1 MMKMT
6 GALAFKVLRISPL
19 AFALVSAARVDAQVA
34 VPAPQDPGQP
44 QASAPDDSG
53 ALGEIVVTAQKR
65 EQSLKDVPMSISA
78 LSGDELTKS
87 GASDIRDLVKLVPGF
102 NYTESAFGTPV
113 YTLRGVGF
121 YETSLGAKPT
131 VSVYVDEVPLPFS
144 ILTRGATLDLQR
156 VEVLKGP
163 QGTLFGQNATGGAIN
178 YVAAKPSSSFEAGV
192 DGSYARF
199 NAVDLG
205 GFISGPL
212 SDTLSARLSVKTEQG
227 GAWQRS
233 YTRDDKLGNRNFTTA
248 RLLFDFR
255 PSDTLRFELNLN
267 GFLDKSDEVAA
278 QLLQVIPFTPAVAPL
293 VPPELYA
300 YPVAPHDNRAADWTP
315 AVDPRRNHRFLQASL
330 RSEVDLTDDLKVT
343 SITAYSDY
351 RHRQSID
358 PDGVSLRNY
367 SYRTTGDITSFSQ
380 ELRVEGKITDSLN
393 VIVGA
398 NYNRENVFQR
408 DNEGPYDQ
416 SGPAFQLTAFP
427 GVPPFFTYY
436 QQSKQK
442 FRTAAAFAN
451 LDFDVTSTITLHA
464 GARYTDARI
473 GFNGCTYDDG
483 TVDGAGLRLGV
494 QALANLIR
502 GSVGLPS
509 IVVPVGGCIVLDGN
523 TLTPVDQV
531 RNQLNQNN
539 VSWRGGIDYKPNNN
553 TLMYFNVSRGYKS
566 GSFPL
571 LSATDV
577 NQFNPVSQESVTAYE
592 LGGKL
597 TLFDHKAQVNAAVF
611 YYDYRNKQ
619 LKGRVVATPNV
630 FGPLEALINVPKSSI
645 KGAEVQI
652 LLAPVRGVRINFG
665 GTYIDSKIKGDFL
678 NITSYGD
685 AGNFGGEPFPYT
697 PKYQLS
703 SDFEYRW
710 SVGQRLEAWL
720 GANVAYQGKTN
731 AAFGQLPV
739 LAIDAYT
746 LVDFRAGISSEQGK
760 WSASAFL
767 RNAFDEYYWSNAT
780 KILDTTVRY
789 AGRPR
794 TFGLSLSYRY

>member
-1 MMKMT
+1 MMKTM
-6 GALAFKVLRISPL
+6 GALSLNVLRISPL
-19 AFALVSAARVDAQVA
+19 AIALVAAARVDAQET
-34 VPAPQDPGQP
+34 VPASQDLGQS
-44 QASAPDDSG
+44 QASVPDDSN
-53 ALGEIVVTAQKR
+53 ALGDIVVTAQKR
-65 EQSLKDVPMSISA
+65 EQALNDVPMSISA
-78 LSGDELTKS
+78 LSGDQLARA
-87 GASDIRDLVKLVPGF
+87 GVSDTRDLVKLVPGF

-144 ILTRGATLDLQR
+144 VLTRGATLDLQR

-178 YVAAKPSSSFEAGV
+178 YIAAKPTSSFEAGV
-192 DGSYARF
+192 DGSYGRF
-199 NAVDLG
+199 NAIDLG

-212 SDTLSARLSVKTEQG
+212 SDTLSARLSAKTEQG

-233 YTRDDKLGNRNFTTA
+233 YTRDDKLGDRNFTTA

-300 YPVAPHDNRAADWTP
+300 YPVAPHGNRAADWTP
-315 AVDPRRNHRFLQASL
+315 AVDPRRNHRFLQAAL

-380 ELRVEGKITDSLN
+380 ELRVEGKITDNLT

-427 GVPPFFTYY
+427 GVPPYFTYY
-436 QQSKQK
+436 QQAKQK

-483 TVDGAGLRLGV
+483 TADGAGLRLGI

-523 TLTPVDQV
+523 TLAPVDPV
-531 RNQLNQNN
+531 RNRLNQKN
-539 VSWRGGIDYKPNNN
+539 VSWRGGVDYKPNDS

-592 LGGKL
+592 LGGKVS
-597 TLFDHKAQVNAAVF
+597 LFDRKAQVNAAVF

-645 KGAEVQI
+645 KGAEIQI
-652 LLAPVRGVRINFG
+652 LLAPARGVRINLG

-710 SVGQRLEAWL
+710 SVGQGLEAWL

-731 AAFGQLPV
+731 AAFGRLPV

-746 LVDFRAGISSEQGK
+746 LVDFRAGISSEQAK
-760 WSASAFL
+760 WSATAFL

-780 KILDTTVRY
+780 KVLDTTVRY

>member
-1 MMKMT
+1 M
-6 GALAFKVLRISPL
+6 
-19 AFALVSAARVDAQVA
+19 
-34 VPAPQDPGQP
+34 
-44 QASAPDDSG
+44 
-53 ALGEIVVTAQKR
+53 
-65 EQSLKDVPMSISA
+65 
-78 LSGDELTKS
+78 
-87 GASDIRDLVKLVPGF
+87 
-102 NYTESAFGTPV
+102 
-113 YTLRGVGF
+113 
-121 YETSLGAKPT
+121 
-131 VSVYVDEVPLPFS
+131 
-144 ILTRGATLDLQR
+144 
-156 VEVLKGP
+156 
-163 QGTLFGQNATGGAIN
+163 
-178 YVAAKPSSSFEAGV
+178 
-192 DGSYARF
+192 
-199 NAVDLG
+199 
-205 GFISGPL
+205 
-212 SDTLSARLSVKTEQG
+212 
-227 GAWQRS
+227 
-233 YTRDDKLGNRNFTTA
+233 
-248 RLLFDFR
+248 
-255 PSDTLRFELNLN
+255 
-267 GFLDKSDEVAA
+267 
-278 QLLQVIPFTPAVAPL
+278 
-293 VPPELYA
+293 
-300 YPVAPHDNRAADWTP
+300 APHDNRAADWTP

-380 ELRVEGKITDSLN
+380 ELRVEGKITDNLN

-652 LLAPVRGVRINFG
+652 LLAPVRGVRINLG

-780 KILDTTVRY
+780 K
-789 AGRPR
+789 RPFR
-794 TFGLSLSYRY
+794 KGLSG

>member
-1 MMKMT
+1 MKIT
-6 GALAFKVLRISPL
+6 GVISLKVLSISPL
-19 AFALVSAARVDAQVA
+19 ALALVAADRVNAQVVGQA
-34 VPAPQDPGQP
+34 SQNPGQP
-44 QASAPDDSG
+44 QASVPDDSSV
-53 ALGEIVVTAQKR
+53 LGDIVVTAQKR
-65 EQSLKDVPMSISA
+65 EQALNDVPMSISA
-78 LSGDELTKS
+78 LSGDQLTKS
-87 GASDIRDLVKLVPGF
+87 GASDIRDLVRLVPGF

-178 YVAAKPSSSFEAGV
+178 YVAAKPTSSFEAGV
-192 DGSYARF
+192 DGSYGRF

-212 SDTLSARLSVKTEQG
+212 SDTLSARLSAKTEQG

-233 YTRDDKLGNRNFTTA
+233 YTRDDKLGDRNFTTA

-300 YPVAPHDNRAADWTP
+300 YPVAPHDDRAADWTP
-315 AVDPRRNHRFLQASL
+315 AVDPRRNHRFLQAAL

-380 ELRVEGKITDSLN
+380 ELRVEGKITDNLN

-436 QQSKQK
+436 QQSQQK

-509 IVVPVGGCIVLDGN
+509 IVVPVGGCIALDGN
-523 TLTPVDQV
+523 TLTPVDTV

-539 VSWRGGIDYKPNNN
+539 VSWRGGVDYKPNNN

-592 LGGKL
+592 LGGKV

-652 LLAPVRGVRINFG
+652 LLAPVRGIRINFG
-665 GTYIDSKIKGDFL
+665 GTYIDSKINGDFL

-720 GANVAYQGKTN
+720 GANVAYQSKTN

-746 LVDFRAGISSEQGK
+746 LVDFRAGISSDQGK
-760 WSASAFL
+760 WSASVFL
-767 RNAFDEYYWSNAT
+767 RNAFDKYYWSNAT